1 MLITIG
7 EYFRSRGE
15 NCNDNIQ
22 FFMHCQYFQNT
33 LFLSSLVNEN
43 LLQKK
48 MDTFEMYIFRLTYWF
63 LDSHKVI
70 QPEGNL
76 DTKQPRYGNYFW
88 KKNSIID
95 IWYGF

>member
-1 MLITIG
+1 
-7 EYFRSRGE
+7 
-15 NCNDNIQ
+15 
-22 FFMHCQYFQNT
+22 
-33 LFLSSLVNEN
+33 
-43 LLQKK
+43 

-76 DTKQPRYGNYFW
+76 DTKQPRYDNYFW